1 MEPENWPLD
10 PMEAAS
16 RVVELIEEIDARTE
30 PEQRNLLE
38 IFLSAAWGCRR
49 ALDQ

>member
-10 PMEAAS
+10 PIAAAS
-16 RVVELIEEIDARTE
+16 RVVELIEEIDAATE
-30 PEQRNLLE
+30 EDSRALLE
-38 IFLSAAWGCRR
+38 VFLSAAWGCRR